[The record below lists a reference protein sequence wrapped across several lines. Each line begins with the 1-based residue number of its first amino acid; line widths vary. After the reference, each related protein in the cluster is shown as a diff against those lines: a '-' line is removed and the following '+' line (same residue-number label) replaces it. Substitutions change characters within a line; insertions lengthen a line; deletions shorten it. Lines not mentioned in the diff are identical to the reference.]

1 MDMDDGAPRTG
12 DRVSPSSGSAAEKP
26 RVLSGIQPTGELH
39 IGNYLGAVRNWV
51 RLQDEYECFYPIVDY
66 HAIASPFDPRELRK
80 LTEDMLVSLVA
91 AGLDPDKCHMFIQSE
106 VPEHTELA
114 WILTSLAPL
123 GQLQRMTQFKDK
135 TAGGGESVNAGLLMY
150 PVLQSADILLYK
162 ADRVPVGEDQSQH
175 LELARMLARR
185 FNNAFGETFPE
196 PQVLL
201 TETPRVLGLDGQG
214 KMSKTK
220 GNHIG
225 ILDSPE
231 QIRERMATAFTDPQR
246 KRREDPGRPEVCNVF
261 AWHGYFSD
269 SATIDR
275 VDKQCRSAEIG
286 CYEDKMLMADVLS
299 ETFAPMRERAAE
311 LRSDPNQLAE
321 ILAAGREVAQK
332 VARETMREVREAI
345 GLWQTS
351 NRPVTA

>member
-1 MDMDDGAPRTG
+1 LG
-12 DRVSPSSGSAAEKP
+12 GSAAERRS

-91 AGLDPDKCHMFIQSE
+91 AGLDPNKCHIFIQSE

-114 WILTSLAPL
+114 WVLTSLAPL

-175 LELARMLARR
+175 LVEDEGKPHR
-185 FNNAFGETFPE
+185 N
-196 PQVLL
+196 
-201 TETPRVLGLDGQG
+201 PR
-214 KMSKTK
+214 
-220 GNHIG
+220 
-225 ILDSPE
+225 P
-231 QIRERMATAFTDPQR
+231 A
-246 KRREDPGRPEVCNVF
+246 REDSGADGDRVHRPSAQASGRP
-261 AWHGYFSD
+261 
-269 SATIDR
+269 R
-275 VDKQCRSAEIG
+275 
-286 CYEDKMLMADVLS
+286 
-299 ETFAPMRERAAE
+299 P
-311 LRSDPNQLAE
+311 
-321 ILAAGREVAQK
+321 
-332 VARETMREVREAI
+332 ARGV
-345 GLWQTS
+345 
-351 NRPVTA
+351 

>member
-1 MDMDDGAPRTG
+1 
-12 DRVSPSSGSAAEKP
+12 VSRSGGSAAEQRS

-66 HAIASPFDPRELRK
+66 HAIASPFEPRGLRK

-91 AGLDPDKCHMFIQSE
+91 AGLDPDKCHIFIQSE

-114 WILTSLAPL
+114 WVLTSLAPL

-135 TAGGGESVNAGLLMY
+135 TAGGGEAVNAGLLMY

-185 FNNAFGETFPE
+185 FNNAFGETFHE

-201 TETPRVLGLDGQG
+201 TETPRVVGLDGQS

-225 ILDSPE
+225 ILDPPE
-231 QIRERMATAFTDPQR
+231 KIRERMATAFTDPQR

-261 AWHGYFSD
+261 TWHGYFSD
-269 SATIDR
+269 SATISR
-275 VDKQCRSAEIG
+275 VERQCRSADIG
-286 CYEDKMLMADVLS
+286 CYEDKMLMADVLI

-311 LRSDPNQLAE
+311 LRSDSNQVAA
-321 ILAAGREVAQK
+321 ILNAGREAAQE
-332 VARETMREVREAI
+332 VARETMREVREAL